1 MLSRFSFHQQRRDKH
16 PHTHPFA
23 HFSTCEFLTLNTA
36 EQDCCKE
43 GAGSSNLTTLPFRKP
58 ITHVQSIACGPHTAL
73 ESYKQG
79 PGKNYKLFFKHHE
92 FCFAFYNSFFKN
104 WIAPVTSMNFTD
116 DNIVL
121 EGQKVSLPWPYTTAC
136 VRNQTLAPVGPHCC
150 QPGSCQ
156 PLETSTRHWTVA
168 RVGTAEITSEHR
180 GPCVFSFTT
189 GYFLLNCLSVSFARV
204 ANEIFHLFLNHLWVL
219 FAQLKIKLKFYIVC
233 PFLFINLTF

>member
-136 VRNQTLAPVGPHCC
+136 VRNQTLAPVCH
-150 QPGSCQ
+150 
-156 PLETSTRHWTVA
+156 TVA
-168 RVGTAEITSEHR
+168 SLGLVSLWKRAQGTEQWLALALLRSRVNIGGHASFRLPLAISFWTAC
-180 GPCVFSFTT
+180 PCPLPVLPMK
-189 GYFLLNCLSVSFARV
+189 YF
-204 ANEIFHLFLNHLWVL
+204 IFFLIICGCSLHN
-219 FAQLKIKLKFYIVC
+219 
-233 PFLFINLTF
+233 

>member
-23 HFSTCEFLTLNTA
+23 HFSTCEFLTLNSA

-58 ITHVQSIACGPHTAL
+58 ITHVQSIACGPHTAP
-73 ESYKQG
+73 ESCKQG

-121 EGQKVSLPWPYTTAC
+121 QGQKVSLPWPYTTAC
-136 VRNQTLAPVGPHCC
+136 VRNQTL
-150 QPGSCQ
+150 
-156 PLETSTRHWTVA
+156 STCRPTQLPA
-168 RVGTAEITSEHR
+168 
-180 GPCVFSFTT
+180 
-189 GYFLLNCLSVSFARV
+189 
-204 ANEIFHLFLNHLWVL
+204 WVL
-219 FAQLKIKLKFYIVC
+219 SAFGNEHKALNSGSRWHCWDHEWTQRAMR
-233 PFLFINLTF
+233 LFIYHWLFPSELPVRVLCPCGQWNISSFS